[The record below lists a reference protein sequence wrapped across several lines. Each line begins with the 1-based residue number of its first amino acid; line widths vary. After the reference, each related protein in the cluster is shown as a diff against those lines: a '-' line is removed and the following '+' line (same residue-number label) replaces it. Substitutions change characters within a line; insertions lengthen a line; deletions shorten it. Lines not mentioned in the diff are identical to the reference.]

1 MPNITASLFQ
11 SPGGRKFL
19 GFITKFVR
27 FVTQQHLKNH
37 SETVWEPEN
46 SNAEPTSCALK
57 GFICDDSA
65 SLKKE
70 FDTFLST
77 STSVETFV
85 TVLSPIFRNLMAKLK
100 EVKSQNRNILSEIN
114 QPKNLKSE
122 CQDLRSR
129 IPQVKGNLT
138 KELSEILVNLNKIE
152 SIAGQKAVKYILN
165 VNSFGLD
172 QDLGIIFDKLLTSVE
187 DFSHLNQDTPVNC
200 NQIET
205 HLKFV
210 EKHRL
215 KMTDLQAHIEN
226 DLLAPMKNANRSLK
240 DTSNLDW
247 KNEFNSQLKD
257 VQVLVPKTPGM
268 KIQTNHILKTSKFI
282 LNQSEKVCEITTQ
295 PNVIQEEFAK
305 PNLMAT
311 TIKSNCDETNISVK
325 QSTPTTGQVLLQS
338 PDQSRISMIGQR
350 FRNDST
356 PTSRQR

>member
-1 MPNITASLFQ
+1 M
-11 SPGGRKFL
+11 
-19 GFITKFVR
+19 
-27 FVTQQHLKNH
+27 
-37 SETVWEPEN
+37 
-46 SNAEPTSCALK
+46 
-57 GFICDDSA
+57 
-65 SLKKE
+65 
-70 FDTFLST
+70 FLST

-85 TVLSPIFRNLMAKLK
+85 TVLSPIFRDLMAKLK
-100 EVKSQNRNILSEIN
+100 EVKSQNRNIISEID

-129 IPQVKGNLT
+129 IPQVKDNLT

-187 DFSHLNQDTPVNC
+187 EFSHLNQDTPVNC
-200 NQIET
+200 NQIKT

-215 KMTDLQAHIEN
+215 KLTDLQARIEN
-226 DLLAPMKNANRSLK
+226 DLLAPMKNANGSLK

-257 VQVLVPKTPGM
+257 MQVLVPKTPGM

-356 PTSRQR
+356 PTSRQSNKRC

>member
-1 MPNITASLFQ
+1 M
-11 SPGGRKFL
+11 
-19 GFITKFVR
+19 TK
-27 FVTQQHLKNH
+27 QHLKNH

-46 SNAEPTSCALK
+46 SSSEPTSCALK

-85 TVLSPIFRNLMAKLK
+85 TVLSPIFRNLMAKLR
-100 EVKSQNRNILSEIN
+100 EVKSQNKDILSEID

-129 IPQVKGNLT
+129 IPQVKNNLT
-138 KELSEILVNLNKIE
+138 EELSEILVNLNKIE

-165 VNSFGLD
+165 VNFFGLD

-295 PNVIQEEFAK
+295 PEVIQEEFTK

-325 QSTPTTGQVLLQS
+325 QSTPTTGQILLQS
-338 PDQSRISMIGQR
+338 PDQSRISMIGHR